1 MRVLGIDPGLS
12 GAYVLLEDGLPIEW
26 DVMPVMLEGSNKRVN
41 AVALARA
48 WKNGSDIDLAIMEQV
63 GAMPGQGVTSMFTFG
78 HAAGTVRG
86 VLGALEIPVRMVTP
100 VHWKK
105 TVGLLNKDKDA
116 ARSMAIQLWP
126 AWKVLD
132 KKGQG
137 QALADAALIA
147 WHWKETHDKPI

>member
-12 GAYVLLEDGLPIEW
+12 GAFVMLDGKEVIEW
-26 DVMPVMLEGSNKRVN
+26 GLMPTMVEGSSNRVN
-41 AVALARA
+41 GAALASLWRFL
-48 WKNGSDIDLAIMEQV
+48 NIDIAYMEQI
-63 GAMPGQGVTSMFTFG
+63 GARPGQGVTSMFTFG

-100 VHWKK
+100 QAWKK
-105 TVGLLNKDKDA
+105 HVGLLNTDKDA
-116 ARSMAIQLWP
+116 ARSLAIQLWP
-126 AWKVLD
+126 QWRDLD

-147 WHWKETHDKPI
+147 LYASEVK

>member
-12 GAYVLLEDGLPIEW
+12 GAFVMLDGKEVIEW
-26 DVMPVMLEGSNKRVN
+26 GLMPTMVEGSSNRVN
-41 AVALARA
+41 GAALASLWRFL
-48 WKNGSDIDLAIMEQV
+48 NIDIAYMEQI
-63 GAMPGQGVTSMFTFG
+63 GARPGQGVTSMFTFG

-100 VHWKK
+100 QAWKK
-105 TVGLLNKDKDA
+105 HVGLLNTDKDA
-116 ARSMAIQLWP
+116 ARSLAIQLWP
-126 AWKVLD
+126 QWRELD

-147 WHWKETHDKPI
+147 LYASEVK

>member
-12 GAYVLLEDGLPIEW
+12 GAFVVLDGKEVIEW
-26 DVMPVMLEGSNKRVN
+26 GLMPTMVEGSNNRVN
-41 AVALARA
+41 GAALASLWRFL
-48 WKNGSDIDLAIMEQV
+48 NIDIAYMEQI
-63 GAMPGQGVTSMFTFG
+63 GARPGQGVTSMFTFG

-100 VHWKK
+100 QAWKK
-105 TVGLLNKDKDA
+105 HVGLLNKDKDA
-116 ARSMAIQLWP
+116 ARSLAIQLWP
-126 AWKVLD
+126 QWRELD

-147 WHWKETHDKPI
+147 LYASEVK

>member
-12 GAYVLLEDGLPIEW
+12 GAFVMLDGKEVIEW
-26 DVMPVMLEGSNKRVN
+26 GLMPTMVEGSSNRVN
-41 AVALARA
+41 GAALASLWRFL
-48 WKNGSDIDLAIMEQV
+48 NIDIAYMEQI
-63 GAMPGQGVTSMFTFG
+63 GARPGQGVTSMFTFG

-100 VHWKK
+100 QAWKK
-105 TVGLLNKDKDA
+105 HVGLLNKDKDA
-116 ARSMAIQLWP
+116 ARSLAIQLWP
-126 AWKVLD
+126 QWRDLD

-147 WHWKETHDKPI
+147 LYASEVK